1 MESSVGSMNIEHE
14 VLSIHCFEFQF
25 SHTDLYGQAAQA
37 SIVDDSLD
45 LIISPD
51 AGNSTF
57 SNTTI
62 NGGLSLEPKL
72 RFHACHGPNAR
83 ISNGGLTASRPKA
96 LAEFNGS
103 IVFSNRPLR
112 QRELFE
118 VVLETMIDHW
128 NGSVEI
134 GCTGI
139 RPDEISLA
147 NTATDLEQDTIMIS
161 GQTLIHNGT
170 TVRNDMPFNL
180 DNLTSG
186 SKIGVMRNGD
196 AIHFFVNGVDQGHA
210 YDCSIQNMYAV
221 VDLYGQCAQVSITSA
236 QPDIRAP
243 YATSEN
249 SQSLQATSVI
259 QPLLEVKHGYEIV
272 FIFLIA
278 SFKLTN
284 ANFSWLCTSGSVSLY
299 QHCTVASRSTCGQPA
314 LSRCLVFSEQYLI
327 VGEPFEIKITEY
339 NSMLAGCL
347 KIGVT
352 DLNLNDEHVRKN
364 IPVSMKRIPSNIWYV
379 SGNELRYNSTL
390 IRRSMASLEWLR
402 IGDRI
407 TLELTPTRTLRVLL
421 NSEDMNIMFADIAPV
436 CRFDAVFIEIN
447 STVRTD
453 FCVVHFSTGRL
464 CGR

>member
-1 MESSVGSMNIEHE
+1 MSSTETGARYFSKR
-14 VLSIHCFEFQF
+14 FEIQCVVIDVNV
-25 SHTDLYGQAAQA
+25 DLYGQAAQA
-37 SIVDDSLD
+37 SIIDDTLD

-51 AGNSTF
+51 AGNSSF

-62 NGGLSLEPKL
+62 NGGLSCEPKL

-112 QRELFE
+112 QREIFE

-147 NTATDLEQDTIMIS
+147 NTATDLEQDTIMVS

-170 TVRNDMPFNL
+170 TVRNDMAFNL
-180 DNLTSG
+180 DTMTAG

-210 YDCSIQNMYAV
+210 YDCQIQNMYAV
-221 VDLYGQCAQVSITSA
+221 VDLYGQCAQVSITSSL
-236 QPDIRAP
+236 PDIRAP

-259 QPLLEVKHGYEIV
+259 QPMLDAKHGFVTARI
-272 FIFLIA
+272 LILNDSS
-278 SFKLTN
+278 SF
-284 ANFSWLCTSGSVSLY
+284 AFFRWLCTSGSVGLY

-314 LSRCLVFSEQYLI
+314 LSRCLVFSEQYL
-327 VGEPFEIKITEY
+327 VAGEPFEIKITEY

-352 DLNLNDEHVRKN
+352 DLNLSDEHVRKN
-364 IPVSMKRIPSNIWYV
+364 IPVSMKRIPSNVWYV

-390 IRRSMASLEWLR
+390 LRRSMASLEWLR

-421 NSEDMNIMFADIAPV
+421 NSEDMNILFANVAPV
-436 CRFDAVFIEIN
+436 RNTFH
-447 STVRTD
+447 SVRMKE
-453 FCVVHFSTGRL
+453 L
-464 CGR
+464 